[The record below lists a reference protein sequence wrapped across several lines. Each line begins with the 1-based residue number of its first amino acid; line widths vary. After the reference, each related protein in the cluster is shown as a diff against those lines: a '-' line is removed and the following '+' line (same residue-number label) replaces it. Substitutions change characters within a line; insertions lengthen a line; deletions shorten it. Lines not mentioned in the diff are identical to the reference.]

1 MHQPPTLV
9 LLAAGLSR
17 RFGRSKQETPVGP
30 DGEVLHDYN
39 IFDALSSGFGRVAFV
54 VRSDN
59 EKAIRDAFESRFG
72 YSIPTAYVR
81 QMRPLGTGH
90 ALAGV
95 RGLVDGPL
103 AVANADDLYGR
114 EAFTRVA
121 EMLTSSDAADEGGS
135 IDSCVV
141 GYRLAGTLSEHG
153 GVGRA
158 VCRTN
163 GSDTLVGVDEIL
175 DIHRTE
181 DGTLRGRTPAGE
193 PCLLTGDERV
203 SMNLWGFGAGMAET
217 LMSRYEKWTYE
228 LESDEGEEFRLS
240 SAIDGL
246 ITDGALR
253 VKLLPGPDEGWAGMT
268 HAADAAA
275 LRATLATLVERG
287 VYPPSLR
294 EAFRG

>member
-1 MHQPPTLV
+1 MPGAPTLV
-9 LLAAGLSR
+9 LLAAGFSQ

-39 IFDALSSGFGRVAFV
+39 IYDALSSGFGRIAFV

-59 EKAIRDAFESRFG
+59 EAAIRDAFEARFG
-72 YSIPTAYVR
+72 YAIPTSYVR

-114 EAFTRVA
+114 EAFSRVA
-121 EMLTSSDAADEGGS
+121 ELLKTTGGAGGAGA
-135 IDSCVV
+135 IDGCVV

-158 VCRTN
+158 VCRTDQ
-163 GSDTLVGVDEIL
+163 GDTLVGVDEIL
-175 DIHRTE
+175 DIRRTE
-181 DGTLRGRTPAGE
+181 DGTLRGNTPEGE

-217 LMSRYEKWTYE
+217 LMKRYEKWTYE
-228 LESDEGEEFRLS
+228 IENDEGEEFRLS

-246 ITDGALR
+246 IADGALQ

-268 HAADAAA
+268 HAADATA

-287 VYPPSLR
+287 VYPASLR

>member
-1 MHQPPTLV
+1 MQQPPTLV
-9 LLAAGLSR
+9 LLAAGLSQ

-39 IFDALSSGFGRVAFV
+39 IYDALSSGFGRVAFV

-59 EKAIRDAFESRFG
+59 EAAIRDAFEARFG
-72 YSIPTAYVR
+72 YSVPASYVR

-114 EAFTRVA
+114 DAFMRVA
-121 EMLTSSDAADEGGS
+121 EQLKAAGAGQP
-135 IDSCVV
+135 INGCVV

-158 VCRTN
+158 VCRTEA
-163 GSDTLVGVDEIL
+163 GDDVVGVDEIL
-175 DIHRTE
+175 NIHRTD
-181 DGTLRGRTPAGE
+181 DGTLRGRTPDGE

-203 SMNLWGFGAGMAET
+203 SMNLWGFGGGMAET
-217 LMSRYEKWTYE
+217 LMKRYEKWTYE
-228 LESDEGEEFRLS
+228 LEEEQGEEFRLS

-246 ITDGALR
+246 IEDGELR

-268 HAADAAA
+268 HAADAEA
-275 LRATLATLVERG
+275 LRTTLATLVERG
-287 VYPPSLR
+287 VYPGSLR